1 MHLIHAI
8 LRPEKER
15 AVVQALERIGQ
26 FGLTKWPVTGRG
38 VQGGIEAESGM
49 AHTELVK
56 IMLMIYVDD
65 DAMADQVVTAISRA
79 AYTGHHGDGRIFV
92 SPVSQA
98 VRIRTGEVKIAET
111 VA

>member
-1 MHLIHAI
+1 MNLIHAI

-15 AVVQALERIGQ
+15 AVIQALERIGQ
-26 FGLTKWPVTGRG
+26 FGLTKWQVTGRG

-56 IMLMIYVDD
+56 IMLMICVDD
-65 DAMADQVVTAISRA
+65 EAMADQVVTTIARA

-92 SPVSQA
+92 SPVGRA
-98 VRIRTGEVKIAET
+98 IRIRTGDVTMAKA
-111 VA
+111 VG